1 MIDDIRS
8 RINTIQQ
15 RFGAAPINTAQ
26 STSAAGTNGADA
38 ATIFA
43 QMLQGQSMSH
53 TSVAP
58 GTLGSIWGNQPL
70 PYVPP
75 WDVTGASPALPGSIP
90 EKAQQFMP
98 AFQAAGAKYG
108 VDPHLLA
115 SVAWTESNFNPDA
128 VSHAGAQ
135 GLMQIMPGT
144 AEGLGVDPRDPLQ
157 AIDGAARYLRTQLDR
172 FGDTRLALAAYN
184 AGPGAVQKYGGIP
197 PYEET
202 TAYVAKVIGRLE
214 QFRSS
219 PW

>member
-15 RFGAAPINTAQ
+15 RFGAAPISTAQ
-26 STSAAGTNGADA
+26 TTSAAGASGADA

-43 QMLQGQSMSH
+43 QMLQGQGMGN

-58 GTLGSIWGNQPL
+58 GTLGSVWGNQPQ
-70 PYVPP
+70 PYIPP
-75 WDVTGASPALPGSIP
+75 WGATSVTSGLPSSIP
-90 EKAQQFMP
+90 EKAHHFMP

-108 VDPHLLA
+108 IDPNLLA